1 MKSFLIRTI
10 HTRFSN
16 AKEEISLQGTTNCLA
31 KTKKNRRRRNRHSLS
46 NRGPVPKIL
55 GLAHKRKAVAAVVL
69 RANYQIK
76 EAVAMARLK
85 RTQIKYRKNL
95 TWMKK

>member
-1 MKSFLIRTI
+1 LTRTI
-10 HTRFSN
+10 HIRYSN
-16 AKEEISLQGTTNCLA
+16 AREAISLQGTTNCQA
-31 KTKKNRRRRNRHSLS
+31 RTKKSKRRRSRHSLS
-46 NRGPVPKIL
+46 NRGLVPKIL
-55 GLAHKRKAVAAVVL
+55 GLALKRKAAAAVVL
-69 RANYQIK
+69 PANYQIR

>member
-1 MKSFLIRTI
+1 LIRTI

-46 NRGPVPKIL
+46 NRGQVPKIL
-55 GLAHKRKAVAAVVL
+55 GPAHKRKAAAAVVL
-69 RANYQIK
+69 PANYQIR
-76 EAVAMARLK
+76 EVVAMARLK